1 VIFHG
6 YVCLPEGNPFPTPFP
21 SQEIVGADINW
32 SSRQAKAAAKSAVKH
47 ITVASAER
55 KPEEAGNIQG
65 FLGSG
70 WILVLYLLD
79 VGTIQVILVF
89 FETR

>member
-1 VIFHG
+1 MAMFD
-6 YVCLPEGNPFPTPFP
+6 LPEGNPFPTPFP

-65 FLGSG
+65 FC
-70 WILVLYLLD
+70 WWV
-79 VGTIQVILVF
+79 VGGYVDPGVVPTL
-89 FETR
+89 